1 MFSYIFNREREK
13 KGGRQRDRDRN
24 RDREGDTETE
34 TERQTDRQTDRQRTF
49 ERAEL
54 RRKYC
59 IVSALPRLIYRLC
72 TAQAGSMLLCV

>member
-34 TERQTDRQTDRQRTF
+34 TETERQTSRQTVRQTVIRADRGALRHKSNAKEADIQPERQRNTG
-49 ERAEL
+49 RAG
-54 RRKYC
+54 
-59 IVSALPRLIYRLC
+59 V
-72 TAQAGSMLLCV
+72 